1 MKAKNNSV
9 VESLTLMTT
18 GGGNATWGPDPKA
31 AVQRMSWLEIRMAGE
46 GSG

>member
-9 VESLTLMTT
+9 VESLALMTT
-18 GGGNATWGPDPKA
+18 GGGNATWGTDPKA
-31 AVQRMSWLEIRMAGE
+31 AVQRMSWLETRMAGE